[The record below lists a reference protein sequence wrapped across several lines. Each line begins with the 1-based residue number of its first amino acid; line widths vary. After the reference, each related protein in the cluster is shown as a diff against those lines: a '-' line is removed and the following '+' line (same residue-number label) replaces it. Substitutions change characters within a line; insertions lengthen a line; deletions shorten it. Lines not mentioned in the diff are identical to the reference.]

1 MDKPLFTFDEIL
13 RATGGT
19 SAGTQPAPGLA
30 VGAVSTDTR
39 KPMEGALFLALR
51 GESFDAHMFLQTAVE
66 KGAAVLC
73 VEKGSA
79 APLPPGIPI
88 VAVESTEKA
97 YQDLAHFHRMRF
109 PELRTAALTG
119 SCGKTSTKEALR
131 AIFDHVYGKEHV
143 LATEGNT
150 NNQVGVPANLLK
162 LEERHKIAVLEAGTS
177 HFGEIE
183 PLARCIRPD
192 NALIVSIRSSHIENL
207 GSLEGIASEKSHI
220 FDFLPASG
228 GGVIPFQ
235 CAGNDILRAALKSRR
250 ILTFGTEAEAD
261 FRAEYLGGN
270 LRGASFRLIRKDTG
284 ETAEVTWSVPGLH
297 QAVNAAGAA
306 ALASLFG
313 VSLAEAAE
321 GLKNTT
327 LPGMRMRIAEH
338 GGATWINDAYNA
350 NPDSMKASLLWLKE
364 FADAAKLVLVLGDMG
379 EQGEHAPEAH
389 AGVMRFAR
397 ENFPTARIIAVGPR
411 MSEAGKGI
419 ADAAYNASS
428 EVKDLPVRPGDLV
441 FLKASRSTRLEL
453 VEPEN

>member
-1 MDKPLFTFDEIL
+1 MDKALFTFEEIL
-13 RATGGT
+13 QATGGT
-19 SAGTQPAPGLA
+19 S
-30 VGAVSTDTR
+30 VGEKKTGVSVCSVSTDTR
-39 KPMEGALFLALR
+39 KPMPGALFIALR
-51 GESFDAHMFLQTAVE
+51 GESFDAHAFLANAVE
-66 KGAAVLC
+66 RGAAVLC
-73 VEKGSA
+73 VEKSSG

-88 VAVESTEKA
+88 VAVDSTEKA
-97 YQDLAHFHRMRF
+97 YQDLARFHRMRF
-109 PELRTAALTG
+109 PALRVAALTG

-131 AIFDHVYGKEHV
+131 AIFNHVYGNDHV

-162 LEERHKIAVLEAGTS
+162 LEQRHKIAVLEAGTS

-192 NALIVSIRSSHIENL
+192 HAMIVSIRSSHIENL

-220 FDFLPASG
+220 FGELPTNG
-228 GGVIPFQ
+228 GGVIPFR
-235 CAGNDILRAALKSRR
+235 CAGNDILREALKGHR
-250 ILTFGTEAEAD
+250 ILTFGTEEEAD
-261 FRAEYLGGN
+261 YRAEYLGGN
-270 LRGASFRLIRKDTG
+270 LRGASFRLIRKETG
-284 ETAEVTWSVPGLH
+284 ETAEVNWSVPGEH

-306 ALASLFG
+306 ALASFFG
-313 VSLAEAAE
+313 ISLADAAE
-321 GLKNTT
+321 GLKGTT

-364 FADAAKLVLVLGDMG
+364 FADASRLVLVLGDMG
-379 EQGEHAPEAH
+379 EQGDRAPEAH
-389 AGVMRFAR
+389 ADVIRFAR
-397 ENFPTARIIAVGPR
+397 DNFPAARIVAVGPM

-419 ADAAYNASS
+419 ADSSFASS
-428 EVKDLPVRPGDLV
+428 AEAKNLPVKPGDLV